1 MIDILLKELQDTWG
15 YTTEELNDIRDKFEE
30 LAHACFW
37 EGYNERSSEDPLDN
51 FGFTA
56 YGKREDIE

>member
-1 MIDILLKELQDTWG
+1 MIDTLLKELRETWG
-15 YTTEELNDIRDKFEE
+15 YDTEESNDIREKLEE

-37 EGYNERSSEDPLDN
+37 EGYNERSSEEVVN
-51 FGFTA
+51 VGFTA